1 MKPLGWTM
9 QDQTETEPQLQHLG
23 QLFSSWQNQ
32 QPPAVHL
39 NNWRS
44 FILQSW
50 RWKLTGSYRIF
61 LSKFFFFLQVSI
73 GFYIAICQF
82 KQSSL
87 IRSGIFHFL
96 PQADTSCARV
106 THVVRRWWRLGDCR
120 LINSTQMHTDK
131 DLHTLSYTTTS
142 LFLA

>member
-1 MKPLGWTM
+1 MKPPGWTRII
-9 QDQTETEPQLQHLG
+9 LKLNLSYKHLA

-32 QPPAVHL
+32 QQPAVHL

-44 FILQSW
+44 FFSSVLMLKADWQLQDFSVQIL
-50 RWKLTGSYRIF
+50 L
-61 LSKFFFFLQVSI
+61 FLQVSI
-73 GFYIAICQF
+73 GFCIAICQF

-87 IRSGIFHFL
+87 SCSALFHFL
-96 PQADTSCARV
+96 PQADTSCAHV

-131 DLHTLSYTTTS
+131 GLHPLSYTTS
-142 LFLA
+142 LFHLE